1 MAAWPLSLL
10 SGAAARDGFWAA
22 FDQGSISAANF
33 LATILIARSS
43 TPADLGI
50 YGVGFTALHLARAV
64 QDGLVVQPVSVIGA
78 TLPPEDGRR
87 YITSTGLIQLLLA
100 CLSSLVVAVC
110 GAVVLDLGND
120 MAGAVLLALPFSFF
134 SWQLQ
139 EYLRRLLYLRGSVF
153 SAVLNTAL
161 ANVIRLA
168 FMAFLA
174 LQGRL
179 TGPDGLDA
187 IAWGSL
193 AALAPGLWA
202 TRRFW
207 SARPFNLWETWKRN
221 WGFGRWILGSS
232 LANWSAVEFYPVL
245 TAGMVS
251 FSAAGAYRALQN
263 LVAPVHLL
271 LRATDTFLTPRAARL
286 YHENGRRSLTR
297 ALRLTYLFAGI
308 PIFSLLGLAVLFPV
322 PLLRSLYGETYVPY
336 SRGILLMAFFY
347 ALMYAYWPLQTAF
360 KAVRFSMPIFAANL
374 AATLVMFT
382 AGLWAIQQW
391 GVYGTIAG
399 QAMNA
404 LVLNIVLWGVWLL
417 SRRMKQPSSAS

>member
-1 MAAWPLSLL
+1 
-10 SGAAARDGFWAA
+10 
-22 FDQGSISAANF
+22 
-33 LATILIARSS
+33 
-43 TPADLGI
+43 
-50 YGVGFTALHLARAV
+50 
-64 QDGLVVQPVSVIGA
+64 
-78 TLPPEDGRR
+78 
-87 YITSTGLIQLLLA
+87 
-100 CLSSLVVAVC
+100 
-110 GAVVLDLGND
+110 
-120 MAGAVLLALPFSFF
+120 
-134 SWQLQ
+134 
-139 EYLRRLLYLRGSVF
+139 
-153 SAVLNTAL
+153 VLNTAL
-161 ANVIRLA
+161 ANGIRLA
-168 FMAFLA
+168 FMALLA

-207 SARPFNLWETWKRN
+207 STRPFNLWETWKRN
-221 WGFGRWILGSS
+221 RGFGRWILGSS
-232 LANWSAVEFYPVL
+232 LASWSAVEFYPVL

-286 YHENGRRSLTR
+286 YHQNGRQSLTR

-308 PIFSLLGLAVLFPV
+308 PILSLLGLAVLFPV
-322 PLLRSLYGETYVPY
+322 PLLRALYGETYVPY
-336 SRGILLMAFFY
+336 SQGILLMAFFY
-347 ALMYAYWPLQTAF
+347 GLMYAYWPLQTAF

-374 AATLVMFT
+374 AATVVMFT
-382 AGLWAIQQW
+382 VGLWAIQQW

-404 LVLNIVLWGVWLL
+404 LVLNAVLWGVWFL
-417 SRRMKQPSSAS
+417 SRRMRPPS